1 MSLWSNRSVRTKLSL
16 ATMAACA
23 AALAMV
29 SGGVVLNELFSV
41 RAQLTARIQ
50 SVGDVIAA
58 TSRPAVQFT
67 DAAAAAEALTALKG
81 DASIEGARIELP
93 NGTVLATYGS
103 PMAANTRAVSDGV
116 EQSDRSLIVSR
127 PIVLNNDVIGTLRVQ
142 GSLRIVEQR
151 LRNYAAILAPVVA
164 LAGFVAYVFA
174 WFLQRSISGPILR
187 LSAVASSVT
196 EQLDYSVR
204 AVPENQDEI
213 GQLVDRFNHML
224 ATIEQRDAELKQSRE
239 KLEERVQERTHTL
252 ELEIEEHRRT
262 EQQLSVA
269 KAAAEQASI
278 AKSAFVANMSHEL
291 RTPLNA
297 IIGYSE
303 MLKEDAEADGTTD
316 TAEDLDKVLTAGRH
330 LLSLINDVLDL
341 SKIEAGRMELDVS
354 RFELEELL
362 RSVISTSEGL
372 AATRGNRLVLTL
384 GERIGEVNL
393 DHTKLQ
399 QVLLNLV
406 GNACKFTDK
415 GCIEVTAS
423 VAAGDV
429 IVVEVRDSGIG
440 MSAEQQGRLFQE
452 FTQADVSTTRRYGGT
467 GLGLAISKRLC
478 QMMNGTISVMSEQGK
493 GSTFS
498 VRLPRDIK
506 PADGASETRTRTA
519 PARAAQDARPG
530 AAALAG
536 TVLVVDDDADAREL
550 AGRILRKAGMRVT
563 TATTADDGWNEL
575 RASPPDII
583 LLDVILPG
591 RSGWTLLEDMKAH
604 PTLSRVP
611 VIVSSMLDVELR
623 SLDLGA
629 VAHLTKPLDAELLVN
644 TVREA
649 IAVTAASESAA
660 PEPAM
665 VVL

>member
-1 MSLWSNRSVRTKLSL
+1 VSLWSNLSVRTKLSA

-29 SGGVVLNELFSV
+29 SGGVVLNELFSA
-41 RAQLTARIQ
+41 RAQLTARIE

-58 TSRPAVQFT
+58 TSRPAVQFA

-103 PMAANTRAVSDGV
+103 PLAVNTRVVSAGV
-116 EQSDRSLIVSR
+116 EQGESSLIVSR
-127 PIVLNNDVIGTLRVQ
+127 PIVLNDDVIGTLRVQ

-151 LRNYAAILAPVVA
+151 LRSYAAILAPVLA

-187 LSAVASSVT
+187 LSAVTSSVT

-204 AVPENQDEI
+204 AIPENRDEI
-213 GQLVDRFNHML
+213 GQLVNRFNHML
-224 ATIEQRDAELKQSRE
+224 ATIEQRDAELSQSRE
-239 KLEERVQERTHTL
+239 KLEERVQERTRTL

-262 EQQLSVA
+262 EDQLTLA

-303 MLKEDAEADGTTD
+303 MLKEDAEAEGTTD

-384 GERIGEVNL
+384 AAGLGEVNL

-415 GCIEVTAS
+415 GCIEVAAS
-423 VAAGDV
+423 AGAGDTIV
-429 IVVEVRDSGIG
+429 IDVRDSGIG
-440 MSAEQQGRLFQE
+440 MSEEQQGRLFQE

-478 QMMNGTISVMSEQGK
+478 QMMNGTITVSSEPGK

-498 VRLPRDIK
+498 VQLPRELK
-506 PADGASETRTRTA
+506 AGDGSSESRTRSTVPRVVPDARQA
-519 PARAAQDARPG
+519 PANLSA
-530 AAALAG
+530 

-563 TATTADDGWNEL
+563 TATSADEGWSEL
-575 RASPPDII
+575 QSSAPDIL

-611 VIVSSMLDVELR
+611 VVVSSMLDVELR

-629 VAHLTKPLDAELLVN
+629 VAHLTKPLDAELLVS

-649 IAVTAASESAA
+649 LAGQAAVESSS
-660 PEPAM
+660 PEPAL

>member
-1 MSLWSNRSVRTKLSL
+1 MSLWSNLSVRTKLSA

-29 SGGVVLNELFSV
+29 SGGVVLNELFSA
-41 RAQLTARIQ
+41 RAQLTARIE

-58 TSRPAVQFT
+58 TSRPAVQFA

-103 PMAANTRAVSDGV
+103 PLAVNTRVVSAGV
-116 EQSDRSLIVSR
+116 EQGESSLIVSR
-127 PIVLNNDVIGTLRVQ
+127 PIVLNDDVIGTLRVQ

-151 LRNYAAILAPVVA
+151 LRSYAAILAPVLA

-187 LSAVASSVT
+187 LSAVTSSVT

-204 AVPENQDEI
+204 AIPENRDEI
-213 GQLVDRFNHML
+213 GQLVNRFNHML
-224 ATIEQRDAELKQSRE
+224 ATIEQRDAELSQSRE
-239 KLEERVQERTHTL
+239 KLEERVQERTRTL

-262 EQQLSVA
+262 EDQLTLA

-303 MLKEDAEADGTTD
+303 MLKEDAEAEGTTD

-384 GERIGEVNL
+384 AAGLGEVNL

-415 GCIEVTAS
+415 GCIEVAAS
-423 VAAGDV
+423 AGAGDTIV
-429 IVVEVRDSGIG
+429 IDVRDSGIG
-440 MSAEQQGRLFQE
+440 MSEEQQGRLFQE

-478 QMMNGTISVMSEQGK
+478 QMMNGTITVSSEPGK

-498 VRLPRDIK
+498 VQLPRELK
-506 PADGASETRTRTA
+506 AGDGSSESRTRSTVPRVVPDARQA
-519 PARAAQDARPG
+519 PANLSA
-530 AAALAG
+530 

-563 TATTADDGWNEL
+563 TATSADEGWSEL
-575 RASPPDII
+575 QSSAPDIL

-611 VIVSSMLDVELR
+611 VVVSSMLDVELR

-629 VAHLTKPLDAELLVN
+629 VAHLTKPLDAELLVS

-649 IAVTAASESAA
+649 LAGQAAVESSS
-660 PEPAM
+660 PEPAL